1 MTVSVNTTYMLI
13 VFCFIVVVCLLMSI
27 GSKLNRLIKLV
38 NKVTLDD
45 RHYLYDYIRRLS
57 PTWLPKSYRQE
68 RIGIL
73 RHGESESRDN

>member
-1 MTVSVNTTYMLI
+1 MIVGTTDVLI
-13 VFCFIVVVCLLMSI
+13 VFIFVIVVCFLMSI
-27 GSKLNRLIKLV
+27 CSKLDTLIRLI

-57 PTWLPKSYRQE
+57 PVWLPKSYRQE